1 MTLPDA
7 SQFNSPT
14 VTENQYKEAQAQLID
29 HIKTLAAKTEVVE
42 AVAPK
47 ADQVYV
53 ENALSSFQNG
63 AIKTYPTLATAN
75 ADIANIALNTKV
87 SVLSETDGGDYYKA
101 TADATSLTKSPY
113 DSVKQSKDYTD
124 QLFKKYFNVVTNDPE
139 FLLVVTDNAGNRLL
153 AIDRSGYTHLNLT
166 QEYTD
171 TVKPSDTTY
180 HSLVSLL
187 SLLGNVTT
195 DPENLFIVSDAS
207 KNTLLKIGRD
217 GMISGNFT

>member
-63 AIKTYPTLATAN
+63 AIKT
-75 ADIANIALNTKV
+75 DRK
-87 SVLSETDGGDYYKA
+87 SV
-101 TADATSLTKSPY
+101 
-113 DSVKQSKDYTD
+113 V
-124 QLFKKYFNVVTNDPE
+124 
-139 FLLVVTDNAGNRLL
+139 
-153 AIDRSGYTHLNLT
+153 
-166 QEYTD
+166 
-171 TVKPSDTTY
+171 
-180 HSLVSLL
+180 
-187 SLLGNVTT
+187 
-195 DPENLFIVSDAS
+195 
-207 KNTLLKIGRD
+207 
-217 GMISGNFT
+217 